1 MLRCYLRRWFN
12 LCFAPF
18 FPTSKRF
25 PAESKELLAAIRGM
39 TGVRPY
45 DPNIYLAAFR
55 RKVDDQSQKNANMRY
70 ERLEYLGDAV
80 LGVLMAGVSL

>member
-1 MLRCYLRRWFN
+1 MLRTLLSYFK
-12 LCFAPF
+12 
-18 FPTSKRF
+18 TV

-55 RKVDDQSQKNANMRY
+55 RKVDDQSQKKR
-70 ERLEYLGDAV
+70 EYAL
-80 LGVLMAGVSL
+80 